1 MDAIVAVLTGLFMI
15 ALRQAVVALLIM
27 VAPLAIVAYILPNVD
42 DMFKKWKK
50 LFIRMLTFY
59 PLFSLL
65 FGASSLAGMA
75 IMMSAQSGFGILL
88 GALIGL
94 IGLFAQLY
102 FELWRITF
110 TSKEIRIRHWPF
122 RERTYSYS
130 MIKEVTKGYSGAE
143 NDYLIYCK
151 FTDGKGIAFRMK
163 DVNAHLAV
171 KRLLSH
177 RTIRN
182 VSYSWTTLN

>member
-1 MDAIVAVLTGLFMI
+1 MGKNGRSKIVVKKRMTERVVFHCLGGSFVVGWIIVMITGETGDGLWT
-15 ALRQAVVALLIM
+15 LWT
-27 VAPLAIVAYILPNVD
+27 APL
-42 DMFKKWKK
+42 
-50 LFIRMLTFY
+50 
-59 PLFSLL
+59 
-65 FGASSLAGMA
+65 
-75 IMMSAQSGFGILL
+75 
-88 GALIGL
+88 ALIGL
-94 IGLFAQLY
+94 SIQLF

-110 TSKEIRIRHWPF
+110 TSKELRIRRWPF

-163 DVNAHLAV
+163 DVNANLAV

-182 VSYSWTTLN
+182 VSYW

>member
-1 MDAIVAVLTGLFMI
+1 MGKGHDKTIVVKKRLAE
-15 ALRQAVVALLIM
+15 RVV
-27 VAPLAIVAYILPNVD
+27 
-42 DMFKKWKK
+42 FHC
-50 LFIRMLTFY
+50 
-59 PLFSLL
+59 
-65 FGASSLAGMA
+65 LAGFFIVGWIVVM
-75 IMMSAQSGFGILL
+75 ITGDTGDGLWGFWTFPLV
-88 GALIGL
+88 LIGL
-94 IGLFAQLY
+94 SIQLY

-110 TSKEIRIRHWPF
+110 TSKEICIRCWPF

-163 DVNAHLAV
+163 DVNADLAV

-177 RTIRN
+177 RSIRT
-182 VSYSWTTLN
+182 VRY

>member
-1 MDAIVAVLTGLFMI
+1 MGKGHDKTIVVKKRLAE
-15 ALRQAVVALLIM
+15 RVV
-27 VAPLAIVAYILPNVD
+27 
-42 DMFKKWKK
+42 FHC
-50 LFIRMLTFY
+50 
-59 PLFSLL
+59 
-65 FGASSLAGMA
+65 LAGFFIVGWIVVM
-75 IMMSAQSGFGILL
+75 ITGDTGDGLWGFWTFPLV
-88 GALIGL
+88 LIGL
-94 IGLFAQLY
+94 SIQLY

-110 TSKEIRIRHWPF
+110 TSKEIRIRCWPF

-163 DVNAHLAV
+163 DVNANLAV

-177 RTIRN
+177 RSIRT
-182 VSYSWTTLN
+182 VRY

>member
-1 MDAIVAVLTGLFMI
+1 MGKIHDKTIVVKKRLAERVVFHCLGGTFVVSGIVVMITGGGLGDGLEGI
-15 ALRQAVVALLIM
+15 
-27 VAPLAIVAYILPNVD
+27 
-42 DMFKKWKK
+42 
-50 LFIRMLTFY
+50 
-59 PLFSLL
+59 
-65 FGASSLAGMA
+65 
-75 IMMSAQSGFGILL
+75 GILL

-110 TSKEIRIRHWPF
+110 TSKEIRVRRWPF
-122 RERTYSYS
+122 WERTYSYS

-177 RTIRN
+177 RTMRE
-182 VSYSWTTLN
+182 VRY